1 LFVSSAGECELDVGQ
16 AERAPAGAAVEQVD
30 RGLKDFLC
38 IGRALGF
45 EIDEP
50 QTIKIVGDE
59 RMGCAKL
66 ALVDCRCFLD

>member
-1 LFVSSAGECELDVGQ
+1 MSGAGECKLDVGQ
-16 AERAPAGAAVEQVD
+16 AGRAPASTAVEQVD
-30 RGLKDFLC
+30 RGLKGFLC

-50 QTIKIVGDE
+50 QIVKIVGDE